1 MASFVRQL
9 NMYGFRKVVNIE
21 QGGLVKPER
30 DDTEFQH
37 LYFLQGHEH
46 LLELI
51 KRKVSVVKS
60 EETKMRQ
67 EDLSRLLYEIQ
78 VLRNQQEMMECQVQD
93 VKQQNEV
100 LWKEV
105 LCLRQ
110 NHLQHQKVINK
121 LIQFLFGQL
130 QPSPSSPGIK
140 RKRPLML
147 DDGNSA
153 PQVTKF
159 RRSLPLD
166 PFHEPCYIQPP
177 SADHASCLNGP
188 VLKGA
193 IISDVSE
200 ATQPSP
206 VALQLPPDSERE
218 TSLLLIKEEAS
229 GPDRKAA
236 FTSPAVPLVGYNPC
250 PEPPVLPITVVQSVL
265 DGRTRCDDLQPMCLQ
280 PQERRSFLDRTV
292 IPDLW
297 DGADLNL
304 EGFQIFLRNQQYNV
318 ETTRSLE
325 AFNPVIPSSEW
336 TLNDVEADLPGA
348 ADAHCGTT
356 GEEHK

>member
-121 LIQFLFGQL
+121 LQSG
-130 QPSPSSPGIK
+130 PSSPGIK

-147 DDGNSA
+147 DDGNPA
-153 PQVTKF
+153 PQVAKF
-159 RRSLPLD
+159 RRPLPLD
-166 PFHEPCYIQPP
+166 SFHEPCYIQSPP
-177 SADHASCLNGP
+177 AEPASCLNSP
-188 VLKGA
+188 VPRGA

-200 ATQPSP
+200 AAQPSP
-206 VALQLPPDSERE
+206 VALQLPTDSERE
-218 TSLLLIKEEAS
+218 TNLLLIKEEAT

-304 EGFQIFLRNQQYNV
+304 EGFQIFLRNPQYSL
-318 ETTRSLE
+318 ETNRSLE
-325 AFNPVIPSSEW
+325 AFNPMIPSNEW
-336 TLNDVEADLPGA
+336 TLNDVETDLPGS
-348 ADAHCGTT
+348 ADAHCGTA

>member
-1 MASFVRQL
+1 MTLLCWTGQWD
-9 NMYGFRKVVNIE
+9 I
-21 QGGLVKPER
+21 
-30 DDTEFQH
+30 FQQNSVGILSWH
-37 LYFLQGHEH
+37 LSE
-46 LLELI
+46 
-51 KRKVSVVKS
+51 VSVVKS

-130 QPSPSSPGIK
+130 QSRPNSPGIK

-153 PQVTKF
+153 PQVAKF

-177 SADHASCLNGP
+177 SAEPASCLSSP
-188 VLKGA
+188 VPRGA

-200 ATQPSP
+200 AAQPSP

-218 TSLLLIKEEAS
+218 TNLLLIKEEAA

-280 PQERRSFLDRTV
+280 PQERRTFLDRTV

-304 EGFQIFLRNQQYNV
+304 EGFQIFLRNPQYSL
-318 ETTRSLE
+318 ETNRPLE
-325 AFNPVIPSSEW
+325 AFIPMIPSSEW
-336 TLNDVEADLPGA
+336 ALNDVEADLSGS
-348 ADAHCGTT
+348 ADAHCGTAG
-356 GEEHK
+356 GEQK